1 MLIRRPFINKN
12 KMVAFKK
19 KKNKMSISANAT
31 VLKGRA
37 EDRQ

>member
-12 KMVAFKK
+12 KMVAFK